1 MKEVVHTDYEKNI
14 IAILPL
20 VAAVAVGWGVGRFV
34 VSEWVMPEP
43 AGAASWEAWLGDDGA
58 DATDGLEKK
67 GGRNGRIAVVAQD
80 RTDVARRGAV
90 GEVPRNRRWI
100 AEVKVGPYRQQAVRV
115 DGVNDDGS
123 PRVVSIGMG
132 DARRGFAA
140 AVRNSVR
147 RGVKAPVDERWAKL
161 VDHSSGGG
169 GAGGGESD
177 GLSLGVMAGDVYLSG
192 IPMIDQGPAAY
203 CAVASAARVLQNYRI
218 DITMED
224 MTDLAGSSETGGT
237 NIRRWEDALRRVAN
251 SHGLELRTVHDVTD
265 TDRPIQQLLYD
276 YNHMARDMGYE
287 ELYTWDYANAFVL
300 DYKKFSEDREYPVQ
314 REVLLSDERA
324 CDAFSKN
331 VVERIEEQDP
341 LFWTVRL
348 GDVPEDGV
356 VQGDHSPHMRLI
368 IGYNEDRGEV
378 LYSDSWGEGH
388 ELKRMD
394 AQDALSITQG
404 MYYLTD

>member
-1 MKEVVHTDYEKNI
+1 
-14 IAILPL
+14 
-20 VAAVAVGWGVGRFV
+20 
-34 VSEWVMPEP
+34 
-43 AGAASWEAWLGDDGA
+43 
-58 DATDGLEKK
+58 
-67 GGRNGRIAVVAQD
+67 
-80 RTDVARRGAV
+80 
-90 GEVPRNRRWI
+90 
-100 AEVKVGPYRQQAVRV
+100 
-115 DGVNDDGS
+115 
-123 PRVVSIGMG
+123 
-132 DARRGFAA
+132 
-140 AVRNSVR
+140 
-147 RGVKAPVDERWAKL
+147 
-161 VDHSSGGG
+161 
-169 GAGGGESD
+169 
-177 GLSLGVMAGDVYLSG
+177 
-192 IPMIDQGPAAY
+192 MIDQGPAAY

-224 MTDLAGSSETGGT
+224 MADLAGSSETGGT

-251 SHGLELRTVHDVTD
+251 SHGLELRTVREVTD
-265 TDRPIQQLLYD
+265 SEQPVQHLLYN
-276 YNHMARDMGYE
+276 YNQTARDMGYE

-331 VVERIEEQDP
+331 VLERIEEQDP
-341 LFWTVRL
+341 LFWSVRL
-348 GDVPEDGV
+348 GDVPERGV
-356 VQGDHSPHMRLI
+356 ALGEHDSHMRLI